1 MDPLPSPWESIWCSS
16 GSCARGSWFTRGITS
31 WLSLRESLR
40 HSSISAMRFSFSR
53 LTAFPVL
60 IFASDSRRESRC
72 SLSKEKLRFLENSSL
87 FSSWMLARKL
97 LKGRLISKWTFACE
111 EGSRSILGIPTCS
124 LWPANALFSKLDC
137 LWVDGWGVPNKFYRL
152 VFFGCILKV
161 SLLLMTL
168 LRLLKDSNSMP
179 AALRENGAQNKLFAL
194 TLLLQWTQT
203 YWVFG

>member
-1 MDPLPSPWESIWCSS
+1 
-16 GSCARGSWFTRGITS
+16 
-31 WLSLRESLR
+31 
-40 HSSISAMRFSFSR
+40 
-53 LTAFPVL
+53 
-60 IFASDSRRESRC
+60 
-72 SLSKEKLRFLENSSL
+72 L